1 MVAKSYQNLK
11 QVCEPYLKS
20 GRMYVKVQQGNNQRE
35 VRWYTEEEYAKM
47 YGIKV
52 EKAVTPQK
60 KILGFENGYI
70 TLFKGDTY
78 ANLEWFQRS
87 IARYHRVW
95 GWYIVSTDT
104 IPLDL
109 PEGLTPVELRWE
121 QIGDEN
127 GILYDDNTVRKVVDD
142 LLYEKSNSK
151 FQGSVNERLDLTVTI
166 TKAIRGE
173 NYFGNYTLYEMV
185 DDSGNIY
192 VWKTSS
198 KNWEVGTVKHIKG
211 TIKEHKTYKN
221 TDKTILTRC
230 QEVK

>member
-104 IPLDL
+104 IPFDL

-121 QIGDEN
+121 QVGDEN

-151 FQGSVNERLDLTVTI
+151 FQGSVNERLDLVVTV
-166 TKAIRGE
+166 TKAIYGE

-185 DDSGNIY
+185 DNDGNVY

-198 KNWEVGTVKHIKG
+198 KDWEVGTVKHIKG

>member
-121 QIGDEN
+121 QVGDEN

-151 FQGSVNERLDLTVTI
+151 FQGSVNERLDLVVTV
-166 TKAIRGE
+166 TKAIHGE

-185 DDSGNIY
+185 DNDGNVY

-198 KNWEVGTVKHIKG
+198 KDWEVGTVKHIKG

>member
-35 VRWYTEEEYAKM
+35 VRWYTEAEYAKM

-87 IARYHRVW
+87 IARYHKIW
-95 GWYIVSTDT
+95 GWYVVSTEAV
-104 IPLDL
+104 PFDL
-109 PEGLTPVELRWE
+109 PMGLTPVELRWE
-121 QIGDEN
+121 QVGDEN
-127 GILYDDNTVRKVVDD
+127 GVLYDDDTVRKVVDN

-173 NYFGNYTLYEMV
+173 NYFGNYTLHEMM

-198 KNWEVGTVKHIKG
+198 KEWEVGTVKHIKG
-211 TIKEHKTYKN
+211 TVKEHKTYKN
-221 TDKTILTRC
+221 ADKTILTRC